1 MAGGLNNLLRSALR
15 TNLVVQQ
22 VRFYPRWSHRRPV
35 KVHTPEEYEK
45 LEKKSQSKGGA
56 ETVFDK
62 YGGLKTTWNKPKEE
76 EEGTDKPI
84 KYKIKSKK
92 VGKSLVATYQ
102 KSEVKSNPDMLET
115 VIDGEGNFVYSKM
128 KDNDQRVGT
137 ILTEIK
143 SNKEKDKKDL
153 ILLEGKRLIR
163 DALQS
168 GCHLKYILFSR
179 KSEVDFVKPFLPKVG
194 AQLYK
199 MPYREIQM
207 WSELTT
213 TPGIMGIFKKPDV
226 DSFRPPEALP
236 FTVICDNIR
245 EPGNLGTILRI
256 CAAVGC
262 DRVILTKGCVN
273 LWDSKVLRGAVG
285 AHFKL
290 RISKDFEWDQIEEAI
305 AEDANFFI
313 ADNKIVSDSDEGGRD
328 LAEVLEQIPVFPYH
342 GLDFNASKHVV
353 LIVGGETH
361 GVSRSS
367 YELALK
373 SNGARVNIPLSN
385 DVDSLNVGAAL
396 GVIAFEVKKQL
407 VDRST
412 CG

>member
-1 MAGGLNNLLRSALR
+1 MPLEVHFVQPQIRGRLCQAVFAESGGPALQNALQR
-15 TNLVVQQ
+15 DPAVVGAHHNPGHNGYVDSPLVV
-22 VRFYPRWSHRRPV
+22 P
-35 KVHTPEEYEK
+35 
-45 LEKKSQSKGGA
+45 
-56 ETVFDK
+56 
-62 YGGLKTTWNKPKEE
+62 
-76 EEGTDKPI
+76 
-84 KYKIKSKK
+84 
-92 VGKSLVATYQ
+92 
-102 KSEVKSNPDMLET
+102 SNPSL
-115 VIDGEGNFVYSKM
+115 
-128 KDNDQRVGT
+128 
-137 ILTEIK
+137 
-143 SNKEKDKKDL
+143 
-153 ILLEGKRLIR
+153 
-163 DALQS
+163 A
-168 GCHLKYILFSR
+168 
-179 KSEVDFVKPFLPKVG
+179 
-194 AQLYK
+194 
-199 MPYREIQM
+199 
-207 WSELTT
+207 
-213 TPGIMGIFKKPDV
+213 GIFKKPDV

-361 GVSRSS
+361 GISRSS